1 MYPFDLATSVDVEQ
15 VFSHGRLLLLHVH
28 NRLSAQT
35 TWALMC
41 LGDWS
46 HLGFMEDKDVLTV
59 ARLPEVPDE
68 EGDEDGDVLMPDGWD
83 VISIESN

>member
-1 MYPFDLATSVDVEQ
+1 
-15 VFSHGRLLLLHVH
+15 
-28 NRLSAQT
+28 
-35 TWALMC
+35 MC